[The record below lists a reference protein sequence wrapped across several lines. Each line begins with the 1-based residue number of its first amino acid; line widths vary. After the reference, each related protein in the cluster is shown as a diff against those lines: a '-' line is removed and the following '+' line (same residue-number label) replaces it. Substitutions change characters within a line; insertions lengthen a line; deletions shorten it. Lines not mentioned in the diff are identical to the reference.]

1 MRCYF
6 IQHGHIAEVGVLAA
20 SSDEDAI
27 KQSVAL
33 FCKQPLRYTG
43 FEVWD
48 RTRFVHRHKDSFGG
62 VDR

>member
-6 IQHGHIAEVGVLAA
+6 LNDGHITAVEVLTA

-27 KQSVAL
+27 KQAQVL
-33 FCKQPLRYTG
+33 FREFSERFSG

-48 RTRFVHRHKDSFGG
+48 RTRFIHRYKDSVGG
-62 VDR
+62 

>member
-6 IQHGHIAEVGVLAA
+6 IQHGDIAEVGVLTA

-33 FCKQPLRYTG
+33 FCKRPLRYTG

-48 RTRFVHRHKDSFGG
+48 DVRFVHRHKDRFGDG
-62 VDR
+62 

>member
-6 IQHGHIAEVGVLAA
+6 IQHGDIAEVSVLTA

-33 FCKQPLRYTG
+33 FCKRPLRYTG

-48 RTRFVHRHKDSFGG
+48 DVRFIHRHKDG
-62 VDR
+62 VGDG

>member
-6 IQHGHIAEVGVLAA
+6 IQHGDIAEIGVLTA

-33 FCKQPLRYTG
+33 FCKHPLSYTG

-48 RTRFVHRHKDSFGG
+48 KVRFIHRHKDHFGDG
-62 VDR
+62 

>member
-1 MRCYF
+1 MQCYF
-6 IQHGHIAEVGVLAA
+6 MQYGDIAEVGVFTA

-33 FCKQPLRYTG
+33 FCKRPLYCTG

-48 RTRFVHRHKDSFGG
+48 DGRFVHRHKDGIG
-62 VDR
+62 RG